1 MEHYA
6 TKKDGK
12 TLIHVYNPAPG
23 INTEQ
28 RFRVIAPS
36 GKEIISPSKSGGTQ
50 SLTWEFYIEDYPH
63 DFIEPYPNQ
72 STGCRFTVYVQK
84 DVYYLFGWTGW
95 KDDSSATIT
104 YSIYENDTTRP
115 KIDTFRVTS
124 HGTENGYNMTG
135 KTYVSAQITGI
146 PKLGASITKREF
158 VVEGVT
164 YDEATSFTSAPF
176 IGSGNI
182 VVKGI
187 VTDSRGFKNTA
198 THTIQVL
205 ARMPSLNE
213 VTSSTGNLDDM
224 ITYNFTPP
232 NAVFCSRLL
241 IDSKVGDTYTTEA
254 TINIG
259 AISNNQA
266 TNKTYTLLAN
276 ELKSIY
282 EKYPSTTD
290 VPLRFTL
297 QTYKDS
303 SYKDKMPEEYSKSLT
318 LKIPQ
323 NNDTKPSIDSI
334 EIVPSLIVLNNDKLF
349 VKTKN
354 GAKTT
359 VISSGK
365 YNATLASV
373 KWEVEQA
380 TYDNRASS
388 KNFVTYGDNIPI
400 KVMVVDSRGFTQEKT
415 ETIKVYSYDP
425 PKVQVDIC
433 QRANDIGEAND
444 EGERLHVKASRIYS
458 TIGGNNKCDLFW
470 RLKEANDSWTDFKNL
485 LYPDDKEDTADTYF
499 PEIWSDMVYRFELKV
514 QDSFGA
520 ESTYLATIPSANV
533 YMDRNGY
540 LNSIAFGGYASIP
553 DALECKWQ
561 AIFYQGVSVD
571 NGEAGIVLKS
581 TSGNRVFRITVDDNG
596 TLKATEVNQ
605 AFSLRKE

>member
-36 GKEIISPSKSGGTQ
+36 GREIISPTKSGGTQ
-50 SLTWEFYIEDYPH
+50 SLTWEFYIEDYPY

-95 KDDSSATIT
+95 KDDASATIT

-115 KIDTFRVTS
+115 KIDTFRVVT

-135 KTYVSAQITGI
+135 KTYVSGQIIGVA
-146 PKLGASITKREF
+146 KLNASITKREF

-176 IGSGNI
+176 VGSGNI
-182 VVKGI
+182 VVKGV
-187 VTDSRGFKNTA
+187 VTDSRGFTNSITQ
-198 THTIQVL
+198 TIQVL
-205 ARMPSLNE
+205 ARMPSLDE

-224 ITYNFTPP
+224 ITYKFTPP
-232 NAVFCSRLL
+232 NAVFCSRLR

-259 AISNNQA
+259 AISNNQ
-266 TNKTYTLLAN
+266 TTDKTYTLLAN

-282 EKYPSTTD
+282 EKYPNTTE

-303 SYKDKMPEEYSKSLT
+303 SYKDKMPEEYNKFLT
-318 LKIPQ
+318 LKISQ

-334 EIVPSLIVLNNDKLF
+334 EIVPSLTVLNNNKLF

-359 VISSGK
+359 ATSSGK
-365 YNATLASV
+365 YKATITST
-373 KWEVEQA
+373 KWVVEQA
-380 TYDNRASS
+380 TYDNGASS

-415 ETIKVYSYDP
+415 TTIKVYPYDP
-425 PKVQVDIC
+425 PSLQVDEFYREPLDNEAKDRVQYTVQIRFSSVGGYNGC
-433 QRANDIGEAND
+433 KWYTRQKKANEPWTEYSNAIDIPSS
-444 EGERLHVKASRIYS
+444 EGTMSGIFYD
-458 TIGGNNKCDLFW
+458 I
-470 RLKEANDSWTDFKNL
+470 
-485 LYPDDKEDTADTYF
+485 DKDK
-499 PEIWSDMVYRFELKV
+499 VYRFEIKLV
-514 QDSFGA
+514 DSFG
-520 ESTYLATIPSANV
+520 EEKIYTTTIASNAV

-540 LNSIAFGGYASIP
+540 LNSIALGGYASIP
-553 DALECKWQ
+553 DALECNWQ
-561 AIFYQGVSVD
+561 AIFYQGISID
-571 NGEAGIVLKS
+571 NGESGILLKS
-581 TSGNRVFRITVDDNG
+581 TSGNNVFRITVDDDG
-596 TLKATEVNQ
+596 VLTATPVNQ
-605 AFSLRKE
+605 AFSLRRKE

>member
-1 MEHYA
+1 MNVRYYKDANNRTIIEA
-6 TKKDGK
+6 TTAYKA
-12 TLIHVYNPAPG
+12 I
-23 INTEQ
+23 EQ
-28 RFRVIAPS
+28 RCRVYAPN
-36 GKEIISPSKSGGTQ
+36 GDKIDFNFDYPDGGTVA
-50 SLTWEFYIEDYPH
+50 FAIEDRATQ
-63 DFIEPYPNQ
+63 FISPYPN
-72 STGCRFTVYVQK
+72 STSGRVALALETRYNI
-84 DVYYLFGWTGW
+84 FGNYTSW
-95 KDDSSATIT
+95 KEEEKYELI
-104 YSIYENDTTRP
+104 YPIYENDWTRP
-115 KIDTFRVTS
+115 KGVVTS
-124 HGTENGYNMTG
+124 VYPVNLVNGYYMEGTSAVR
-135 KTYVSAQITGI
+135 TLVSATAQY
-146 PKLGASITKREF
+146 GASVVSATF
-158 VVEGVT
+158 VVGDDT
-164 YDEATSFTSAPF
+164 YDTGSTSKPF
-176 IGSGNI
+176 STSGNI

-334 EIVPSLIVLNNDKLF
+334 EIVPTLVVLNNGELF

-354 GAKTT
+354 GAKITAT
-359 VISSGK
+359 SSGK
-365 YNATLASV
+365 YNATITSTQ
-373 KWEVEQA
+373 WEVEQA
-380 TYDNRASS
+380 TYDNGASS

-433 QRANDIGEAND
+433 QRVDDVGNAND
-444 EGERLHVKASRIYS
+444 EGEKVFVKASRIYS
-458 TIGGNNKCDLFW
+458 TIGGYNKCDLFW

-485 LYPDDKEDTADTYF
+485 LYPNDKEDTAETYF
-499 PEIWSDMVYRFELKV
+499 SDIWSDMVYRFEFKV
-514 QDSFGA
+514 VDSFEA
-520 ESTYLATIPSANV
+520 ESTYLITIPSANV

>member
-1 MEHYA
+1 MNVRYYKDANNRTIIEA
-6 TKKDGK
+6 TTAYKA
-12 TLIHVYNPAPG
+12 I
-23 INTEQ
+23 EQ
-28 RFRVIAPS
+28 RCRVYAPN
-36 GKEIISPSKSGGTQ
+36 GDKIDFDFDYPDGGTVA
-50 SLTWEFYIEDYPH
+50 FAIEDRATQ
-63 DFIEPYPNQ
+63 FISPYPN
-72 STGCRFTVYVQK
+72 STSGRVALALETRYNI
-84 DVYYLFGWTGW
+84 FGNYTSW
-95 KDDSSATIT
+95 KEEEKYELI
-104 YSIYENDTTRP
+104 YPIYENDTTRP
-115 KIDTFRVTS
+115 KIETFRVTS

-135 KTYVSAQITGI
+135 KTYVSAQITGT

-176 IGSGNI
+176 SGSGNI

-213 VTSSTGNLDDM
+213 VTSSTGNLDGM

-334 EIVPSLIVLNNDKLF
+334 EIVPTLVVLNNGKLF

-359 VISSGK
+359 ATSSGK
-365 YNATLASV
+365 YNATITSTQ
-373 KWEVEQA
+373 WEVEQA
-380 TYDNRASS
+380 TYDNGASS

-433 QRANDIGEAND
+433 QRVDDVGNAND
-444 EGERLHVKASRIYS
+444 EGEKVFVKASRIYS
-458 TIGGNNKCDLFW
+458 TIGGYNKCDLFW

-485 LYPDDKEDTADTYF
+485 LYSDDKEDTAETYF
-499 PEIWSDMVYRFELKV
+499 PHIWSDMVYRFEFKV
-514 QDSFGA
+514 VDSFEA
-520 ESTYLATIPSANV
+520 ESTYLITIPSANV
-533 YMDRNGY
+533 YMDRNGN